1 MKKLLFIAMIVFM
14 ISACGSAAPEI
25 DVTEEKQR
33 DSVDMIVKDKA
44 QMVLDSIMKA
54 EEMKE
59 LQGESTV
66 EE

>member
-1 MKKLLFIAMIVFM
+1 MKKLLFIALFISL

-33 DSVDMIVKDKA
+33 DSVDLIVKDKA
-44 QMVLDSIMKA
+44 QMLLDSIEKA

-59 LQGESTV
+59 LQGESKVT
-66 EE
+66 E